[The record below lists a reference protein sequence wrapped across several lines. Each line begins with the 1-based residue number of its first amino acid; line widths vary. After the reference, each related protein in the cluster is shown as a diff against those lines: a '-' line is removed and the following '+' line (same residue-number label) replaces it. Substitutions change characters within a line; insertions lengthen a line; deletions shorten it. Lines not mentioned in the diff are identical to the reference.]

1 MEVQVQGERID
12 PKDLT
17 EDAGW
22 RIAKYRRTPANKTV
36 NPKNEGG
43 SALPGGSL
51 ASDPRGKPKGAK
63 QRIIRAGKMP
73 HLPTDD
79 TKVVIRPKGGLNISK
94 IGGPAIAAAIF
105 QATGIPE
112 ERAADTICPNVQQN
126 IIVVSTPSASN
137 LHKYLRMKGF
147 HVGGHMYEV
156 NSYEAAPSLTTK
168 GDRNRV
174 PDRPV
179 SEPVVGA
186 DTENRPP
193 ATKKRAMQS
202 QTENKAAQAR
212 SEIKDTLIE
221 IQKAIA
227 SVHVAINELTVR
239 VAGIEEWK
247 AGVTPMLS
255 QHLHVAPQPYAEAI
269 VGGLTQGTPNP
280 VLSHLHTHHGQQQ

>member
-1 MEVQVQGERID
+1 MEVQVEGERID

-112 ERAADTICPNVQQN
+112 EERAADTICLNVQQN

-147 HVGGHMYEV
+147 HVCGHMYEV
-156 NSYEAAPSLTTK
+156 NFYEAAPSLTTK
-168 GDRNRV
+168 GVGLFLLGQLRV
-174 PDRPV
+174 CTKRGRPV
-179 SEPVVGA
+179 WFPARFEEVSLPCV
-186 DTENRPP
+186 RPP
-193 ATKKRAMQS
+193 PPPL
-202 QTENKAAQAR
+202 NKC
-212 SEIKDTLIE
+212 D
-221 IQKAIA
+221 
-227 SVHVAINELTVR
+227 
-239 VAGIEEWK
+239 GI
-247 AGVTPMLS
+247 
-255 QHLHVAPQPYAEAI
+255 
-269 VGGLTQGTPNP
+269 
-280 VLSHLHTHHGQQQ
+280 

>member
-1 MEVQVQGERID
+1 MEVQVEGERID

-36 NPKNEGG
+36 NPKDEGG

-112 ERAADTICPNVQQN
+112 EERAADTICPNVQQN

-156 NSYEAAPSLTTK
+156 NSHEAAPSLTTK
-168 GDRNRV
+168 G
-174 PDRPV
+174 
-179 SEPVVGA
+179 
-186 DTENRPP
+186 
-193 ATKKRAMQS
+193 
-202 QTENKAAQAR
+202 TENKAAQAR

-255 QHLHVAPQPYAEAI
+255 QHLHVAPQPYAEAMDAPCL
-269 VGGLTQGTPNP
+269 LTEHCWQEVICRDQTRTQLNVMVAAGSKVKT
-280 VLSHLHTHHGQQQ
+280 